1 MNIDAIRNG
10 VVIDHITAGEG
21 LRLFT
26 LLGLD
31 GLDVPVALIKNAQ
44 SGKKGKK
51 DIIKIDAD
59 IQIDLDVVGF
69 VDPCATVNIIKD
81 GAVAEKKKMKLP
93 QTLKNVVRCKNP
105 RCISTTEQELPQ
117 IFRLSD
123 EKAKIYR
130 CYYCDGKANV

>member
-69 VDPCATVNIIKD
+69 VDPGATVNVIKD
-81 GAVAEKKKMKLP
+81 GVVAEKKKMKLP

-105 RCISTTEQELPQ
+105 RCITTTEQELPQ

-130 CYYCDGKANV
+130 CCYCDGKASV

>member
-1 MNIDAIRNG
+1 MNIDAIRTG

-26 LLGLD
+26 LLGLG

-69 VDPCATVNIIKD
+69 VDPGATVNVIKD
-81 GAVAEKKKMKLP
+81 GVVAEKKKMKLP

-105 RCISTTEQELPQ
+105 RCITTTEQELPQ

-130 CYYCDGKANV
+130 CCYCDGKASV

>member
-44 SGKKGKK
+44 SGKKGKR
-51 DIIKIDAD
+51 
-59 IQIDLDVVGF
+59 
-69 VDPCATVNIIKD
+69 T
-81 GAVAEKKKMKLP
+81 
-93 QTLKNVVRCKNP
+93 
-105 RCISTTEQELPQ
+105 
-117 IFRLSD
+117 
-123 EKAKIYR
+123 
-130 CYYCDGKANV
+130 